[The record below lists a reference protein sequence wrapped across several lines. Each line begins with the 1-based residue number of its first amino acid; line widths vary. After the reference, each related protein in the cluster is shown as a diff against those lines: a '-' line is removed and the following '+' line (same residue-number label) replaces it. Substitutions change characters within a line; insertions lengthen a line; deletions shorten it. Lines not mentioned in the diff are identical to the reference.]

1 MIRKTFITLM
11 LLGAVASIQAQSINN
26 SALELNTTGV
36 ELALNTSVENQL
48 QFNQNELNLILDK
61 ASERHPLE
69 KTGRILTYVGVPLA
83 ILGAVMVSSADELY
97 YNCVNGDCDGDPQGG
112 FGVMLLGAGVGMTGT
127 GIVLWTI
134 GAKK

>member
-1 MIRKTFITLM
+1 MIRKTFFTL
-11 LLGAVASIQAQSINN
+11 LLLCAVASLQAQNITNT
-26 SALELNTTGV
+26 ALALNTTGV
-36 ELALNTSVENQL
+36 ELSLNSSPNTALH
-48 QFNQNELNLILDK
+48 FNQNELNLILDK

-83 ILGAVMVSSADELY
+83 VLGAVMVSGADELY
-97 YNCVNGDCDGDPQGG
+97 YNCTNGDCEGDPQGG
-112 FGVMLLGAGVGMTGT
+112 FGVMILGAGVGMAGT